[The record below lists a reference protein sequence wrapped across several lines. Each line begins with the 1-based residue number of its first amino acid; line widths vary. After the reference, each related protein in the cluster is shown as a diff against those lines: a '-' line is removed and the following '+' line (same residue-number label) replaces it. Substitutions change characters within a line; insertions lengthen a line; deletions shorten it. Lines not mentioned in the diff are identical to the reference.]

1 MNSEEKN
8 IEIKYR
14 KVVKNLGNSGKDVNM
29 AVKTNELTQKFIKN
43 RFVVLRNFIPKHV
56 IDLTLDSW
64 KVVESNPQY
73 EEMFFMKEEDII
85 HNSPK
90 KSLYKSHGGY
100 CFPPAVALHRWL
112 RDNLRGVFDMD
123 LIETYSYTR
132 KYERGAYLKSHTDR
146 PSCEISATICLDY
159 KTDDNTPWKIW
170 VQNDKN
176 YVDDMNDQ
184 QGIYERTQ
192 ALPQKQRTG
201 VSVALEVGDVLL
213 YQGPNIPHWRD
224 YLLGDYSYHMFL
236 HFIHKET
243 PMKSMTD
250 RTGKDFSKPVSHTAA
265 GSYKIH
271 PLDYDGRK
279 NRYDTMSD
287 KEELEHWYKNI
298 YLPHPYKS
306 SFVNNY
312 NEMLEEDNDGIQ

>member
-1 MNSEEKN
+1 MNDEDKN
-8 IEIKYR
+8 IEIKHR
-14 KVVKNLGNSGKDVNM
+14 KVIENLGSSKKTINM
-29 AVKTNELTQKFIKN
+29 AVKSNNITQSFVN
-43 RFVVLRNFIPKHV
+43 DRFVVLRNFIPKHV

-64 KVVESNPQY
+64 KVVENNPEY

-85 HNSPK
+85 HDSPK
-90 KSLYKSHGGY
+90 NSLYKSHGGY

-112 RDNLRGVFDMD
+112 RDNLRGVLCLD

-176 YVDDMNDQ
+176 YIDESNNQ
-184 QGIYERTQ
+184 QGIYEKTQ

-236 HFIHKET
+236 HFIQKET
-243 PMKSMTD
+243 HMKNMSD
-250 RTGKDFSKPVSHTAA
+250 RTGKDFSNPVSMTAA
-265 GSYKIH
+265 GAYKVH

-287 KEELEHWYKNI
+287 KEELEDWYQNI
-298 YLPHPYKS
+298 YLPHPNKN

-312 NEMLEEDNDGIQ
+312 DEMIKDDNDSIQ

>member
-1 MNSEEKN
+1 MNNEDTK

-14 KVVKNLGNSGKDVNM
+14 KVIENLGSAKKNIHM
-29 AVKTNELTQKFIKN
+29 AVKSNNITQRFVN
-43 RFVVLRNFIPKHV
+43 DRFVVLRNFIPKHV

-64 KVVESNPQY
+64 KVVENNPEY
-73 EEMFFMKEEDII
+73 EEMFFAKEEDII

-90 KSLYKSHGGY
+90 NSLYKSHGGY

-112 RDNLRGVFDMD
+112 RDNLRDV
-123 LIETYSYTR
+123 LSLQLTETYSYTR

-170 VQNDKN
+170 VQNDRN
-176 YVDDMNDQ
+176 YVDEMNDQ
-184 QGIYERTQ
+184 QAIYEKTQ

-236 HFIHKET
+236 HFIKRDT
-243 PMKSMTD
+243 NMKNMTD
-250 RTGKDFSKPVSHTAA
+250 RTQKEYGTPVSTTAA
-265 GSYKIH
+265 GAYGVH

-279 NRYDTMSD
+279 NRYDTTSE
-287 KEELEHWYKNI
+287 KEELTSWFENI
-298 YLPHPYKS
+298 YMPNPHKS

-312 NEMLEEDNDGIQ
+312 DEMMEDDNDSI

>member
-1 MNSEEKN
+1 MNNEDTK

-14 KVVKNLGNSGKDVNM
+14 KVVENLGSAKKNIHM
-29 AVKTNELTQKFIKN
+29 AVKSNNITQRFVN
-43 RFVVLRNFIPKHV
+43 DRFVVLRNFIPKHV

-64 KVVESNPQY
+64 KVVENNPEY
-73 EEMFFMKEEDII
+73 EEMFFAKEEDII

-90 KSLYKSHGGY
+90 NSLYKSHGGY

-112 RDNLRGVFDMD
+112 RDNLRDV
-123 LIETYSYTR
+123 LSLQLTETYSYTR

-170 VQNDKN
+170 VQNDRN
-176 YVDDMNDQ
+176 YVDEMNDQ
-184 QGIYERTQ
+184 QAIYEKTQ

-236 HFIHKET
+236 HFIKRDT
-243 PMKSMTD
+243 NMKNMTD
-250 RTGKDFSKPVSHTAA
+250 RTQKEYGTPVSTTAA
-265 GSYKIH
+265 GAYGVH

-279 NRYDTMSD
+279 NRYDTTSE
-287 KEELEHWYKNI
+287 KEELTSWFENI
-298 YLPHPYKS
+298 YMPNPHKS

-312 NEMLEEDNDGIQ
+312 DEMMEDDNDSI

>member
-1 MNSEEKN
+1 MNNEDTKIEITHRKVIENLGSAKKN
-8 IEIKYR
+8 IH
-14 KVVKNLGNSGKDVNM
+14 M
-29 AVKTNELTQKFIKN
+29 AVKSNNITQRFVN
-43 RFVVLRNFIPKHV
+43 DRFVVLKNFIPKHV
-56 IDLTLDSW
+56 IDLALDSW
-64 KVVESNPQY
+64 KVIENNPEY
-73 EEMFFMKEEDII
+73 EQMFFAKEEDII

-90 KSLYKSHGGY
+90 NSLYKSHGCY

-112 RDNLRGVFDMD
+112 RDNLRDV
-123 LIETYSYTR
+123 LSLQLTETYSYTR

-146 PSCEISATICLDY
+146 PSCEISATVCLDY

-170 VQNDKN
+170 VQNDRN
-176 YVDDMNDQ
+176 YVDEMNDQ
-184 QGIYERTQ
+184 QAIYEKTQ

-236 HFIHKET
+236 HFIQRDTNMKNMKEY
-243 PMKSMTD
+243 
-250 RTGKDFSKPVSHTAA
+250 RTPVSTTAA
-265 GSYKIH
+265 GAYKVH

-279 NRYDTMSD
+279 NRYDTTSE
-287 KEELEHWYKNI
+287 KEELTSWFENI
-298 YLPHPYKS
+298 YMPNPHKS

-312 NEMLEEDNDGIQ
+312 DEMMKDDNDSI

>member
-1 MNSEEKN
+1 MNNEDTK
-8 IEIKYR
+8 IEIKHR
-14 KVVKNLGNSGKDVNM
+14 KVVENLGSAKKNIHM
-29 AVKTNELTQKFIKN
+29 AVKSNNITQRFIN
-43 RFVVLRNFIPKHV
+43 DRFVVLKNFIPKHV
-56 IDLTLDSW
+56 IDLALDSW
-64 KVVESNPQY
+64 KVVENNPEY
-73 EEMFFMKEEDII
+73 EQMFFAKEEDII

-90 KSLYKSHGGY
+90 NSLYKSHGCY

-112 RDNLRGVFDMD
+112 RDNLTNV
-123 LIETYSYTR
+123 LSLQLTETYSYTR

-170 VQNDKN
+170 VQNDRN
-176 YVDDMNDQ
+176 YVDEINDQ
-184 QGIYERTQ
+184 QAIYEKTQ

-236 HFIHKET
+236 HFIRRDT
-243 PMKSMTD
+243 NMKNMTD
-250 RTGKDFSKPVSHTAA
+250 RTGKEYITPVSTTAA
-265 GSYKIH
+265 GAYKVH

-279 NRYDTMSD
+279 NRYDTTSE
-287 KEELEHWYKNI
+287 KEELLSWFENI
-298 YLPHPYKS
+298 YMPNPYKS

-312 NEMLEEDNDGIQ
+312 DEMMKDDNDSI

>member
-1 MNSEEKN
+1 MNNEDTK
-8 IEIKYR
+8 IEVKHR
-14 KVVKNLGNSGKDVNM
+14 KVVENLGSAKKNIHM
-29 AVKTNELTQKFIKN
+29 AVKSNNITQRFVN
-43 RFVVLRNFIPKHV
+43 DRFVVLKNFIPKHV

-64 KVVESNPQY
+64 KVVENNPEY
-73 EEMFFMKEEDII
+73 EQIFFAKEEDII

-90 KSLYKSHGGY
+90 NSLYKSQGCY

-112 RDNLRGVFDMD
+112 RDNLRGV
-123 LIETYSYTR
+123 LSLQLTETYSYTR

-176 YVDDMNDQ
+176 YVDEVNQ
-184 QGIYERTQ
+184 QAIYEKTQ

-236 HFIHKET
+236 HFIQKDT
-243 PMKSMTD
+243 NMKNMTN
-250 RTGKDFSKPVSHTAA
+250 RTQKDYRTPVSTTAA
-265 GSYKIH
+265 GAYKVH

-279 NRYDTMSD
+279 NRYDTTSER
-287 KEELEHWYKNI
+287 EELESWFHNI
-298 YLPHPYKS
+298 YRPNPHKS

-312 NEMLEEDNDGIQ
+312 DEMMKDDNDSI